1 MNQELFQQTLRSFL
15 QRVPFLPFVVVLRD
29 GRKIAVDE
37 PTVAFAG
44 GAGVYFSPE
53 YDLHDF
59 KCEDVRDIRLN
70 TQEAAS

>member
-1 MNQELFQQTLRSFL
+1 MKQELFQQTLRSFL
-15 QRVPFLPFVVVLRD
+15 QREPFLPFVVELRD

-44 GAGVYFSPE
+44 AGVYFSPA

-59 KCEDVRDIRLN
+59 KCEDVFNLN
-70 TQEAAS
+70 S